1 MNEQYT
7 VRVYNSRDVEKI
19 ERVYKRCRDIYN
31 TKNPFFVDCIKRGM
45 EDIEKEYFG
54 EKKVETLTEIYDEIE
69 KKVKRLDELVKL
81 SEKNAK
87 ENYANL
93 LIIQK
98 LLSANYNML
107 LGISSETP
115 KQEKYVEAGMYDK
128 LPERLSEIL
137 EEMLRVILE

>member
-1 MNEQYT
+1 
-7 VRVYNSRDVEKI
+7 
-19 ERVYKRCRDIYN
+19 
-31 TKNPFFVDCIKRGM
+31 M

-69 KKVKRLDELVKL
+69 KTVKRLDELVKL

>member
-1 MNEQYT
+1 M
-7 VRVYNSRDVEKI
+7 
-19 ERVYKRCRDIYN
+19 
-31 TKNPFFVDCIKRGM
+31 
-45 EDIEKEYFG
+45 
-54 EKKVETLTEIYDEIE
+54 
-69 KKVKRLDELVKL
+69 
-81 SEKNAK
+81 
-87 ENYANL
+87 